1 MAPGALCYPCLDSR
15 SVIMIFSALFFFFVA
30 LPYTAGFGLL
40 VFLSRGRWLLLAAAA
55 AAVVCTWSE
64 QGMFNPEEAAA
75 PDLDAV
81 CLRFAEM
88 GLISG
93 FIAGAVTLSTRA
105 SPKLILPI
113 TFIAMPFVI
122 VCLIKRH

>member
-1 MAPGALCYPCLDSR
+1 MN
-15 SVIMIFSALFFFFVA
+15 FFALFFFFVA

-40 VFLSRGRWLLLAAAA
+40 AFLPRWRWLLLAAAA
-55 AAVVCTWSE
+55 AAVFCIRIE

-81 CLRFAEM
+81 CLMFAEM

-93 FIAGAVTLSTRA
+93 FITRALTLSRRA

-113 TFIAMPFVI
+113 TFIAMPFVLVGMLRI
-122 VCLIKRH
+122 RSFLL